1 MDTKQKAAIAVGAI
15 VGATAVLI
23 AVAVKVA
30 KPPPSSIRISVSPS
44 ELPAGGGTVRISG
57 ITIGIA
63 DGSTVRI
70 YTSLSQ
76 VPAASAVVA
85 NNSFGAT
92 VVLPA
97 NMSTHAETV
106 TIDAV

>member
-1 MDTKQKAAIAVGAI
+1 MDTRQKAAVVVGAV

-23 AVAVKVA
+23 AVAVKVT
-30 KPPPSSIRISVSPS
+30 KPPPSSIRISVTPS
-44 ELPAGGGTVRISG
+44 ELPSGGGTVRVSG
-57 ITIGIA
+57 ITVGIA
-63 DGSTVRI
+63 DGSTVHI

-76 VPAASAVVA
+76 APAASAVVA
-85 NNSFGAT
+85 NNGFGAT

-97 NMSTHAETV
+97 NMSAHAETV

>member
-1 MDTKQKAAIAVGAI
+1 MDKRQEAAIAVGAI

-30 KPPPSSIRISVSPS
+30 KPPPSSIRIGVTPS
-44 ELPAGGGTVRISG
+44 ELPSGGGTVHVSG

-76 VPAASAVVA
+76 VAAASAVVV

-92 VVLPA
+92 IVLPA
-97 NMSTHAETV
+97 NMSAHAETV